1 MKGICALLV
10 SMAKNIS
17 VSVGAL
23 AGDFV
28 CDVKCRRQ
36 LCPLSK
42 HSMG

>member
-1 MKGICALLV
+1 MKGICALLI

-23 AGDFV
+23 ARDFV
-28 CDVKCRRQ
+28 SDVEHNRK
-36 LCPLSK
+36 LCPLPK

>member
-10 SMAKNIS
+10 SMAKNVS

-28 CDVKCRRQ
+28 SDVKYNRQ
-36 LCPLSK
+36 LCPLPK